1 VQGQW
6 PTSRRTCRGR
16 ADVTPAADE
25 RDRVFAPPRTSIAD
39 SYPWL
44 RLGLKVI
51 GLELRLRVAVR
62 DSG

>member
-1 VQGQW
+1 
-6 PTSRRTCRGR
+6 
-16 ADVTPAADE
+16 VTPAADE